1 MGARSPHDAGPAA
14 GAGGEAEGCE
24 AEGCG
29 FPTCERD
36 SVTERG
42 MCQLHQRVAISRTGS
57 WLEAG

>member
-1 MGARSPHDAGPAA
+1 MGAGSSFDAGPA
-14 GAGGEAEGCE
+14 GGAEGPV
-24 AEGCG
+24 AGCG

-42 MCQLHQRVAISRTGS
+42 MCEVHQRVAISRTGS